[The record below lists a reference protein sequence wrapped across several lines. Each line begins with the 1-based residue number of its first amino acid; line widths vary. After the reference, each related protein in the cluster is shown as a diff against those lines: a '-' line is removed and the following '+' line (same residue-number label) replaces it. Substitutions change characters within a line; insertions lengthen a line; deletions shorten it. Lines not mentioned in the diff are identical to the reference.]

1 MKSALSLLI
10 KKDFSLFFLRGGG
23 LGQAILLGLLL
34 IFVFSLSQEIGEHIN
49 ARSLATLFWLSSTF
63 CMILIFNN
71 LHVLDEHNGVK
82 TALHLM
88 PSSILFIWLSKA
100 ICGILFMLLAQTLF
114 FIALIVFCNAV
125 IYIDLLN
132 LLIVLL
138 LVDIGMATC
147 GALLGTLAVGHTG
160 KESLLTIVLFPL
172 LTPLLLAGIEIFAN
186 FFSPQSVEISS
197 WLGIVLAFDAL
208 FTALAL
214 LLFPFIYTPE
224 E

>member
-1 MKSALSLLI
+1 MKNALSLLI

-34 IFVFSLSQEIGEHIN
+34 IFVFSLSQEIGEQI
-49 ARSLATLFWLSSTF
+49 APRGLATLFWLSSTF
-63 CMILIFNN
+63 CMVLIFNN
-71 LHVLDEHNGVK
+71 LHALDEHNGVR

-100 ICGILFMLLAQTLF
+100 ICGIIFMLIAQILF

-125 IYIDLLN
+125 IYIDLLQ
-132 LLIVLL
+132 LLTILL
-138 LVDIGMATC
+138 LVDIGMAAC
-147 GALLGTLAVGHTG
+147 GALLGTLAVGNTG

-172 LTPLLLAGIEIFAN
+172 LTPLLLAGIEIFAT
-186 FFSPQSVEISS
+186 FFSAQMGEYSS

-214 LLFPFIYTPE
+214 LLFPFIYSPDE
-224 E
+224 